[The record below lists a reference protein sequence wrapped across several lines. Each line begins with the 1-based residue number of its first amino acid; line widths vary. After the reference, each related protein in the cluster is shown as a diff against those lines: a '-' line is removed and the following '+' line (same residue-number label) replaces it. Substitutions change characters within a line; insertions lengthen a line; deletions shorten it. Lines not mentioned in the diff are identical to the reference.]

1 MLDWWRAAVSLPP
14 IFGPGICGR
23 LGASGCQSA
32 GRQHG
37 ADGAQ
42 PCRRDTW
49 GNRGHWEHLGKT
61 FQWINR
67 GFLHENQPM
76 VDDNELENRT
86 VELAPLVRSNGLFIW
101 PTKRGY
107 ETGIR
112 FVFFYII
119 RWYDGRIG
127 DLTNCDTDTVVS
139 NMFHRSVD
147 EPLWR
152 VYSFCFTQKRLNN
165 QQLWGTQPT
174 TMECNGM

>member
-1 MLDWWRAAVSLPP
+1 MNFPWKPPFIRDFPAHHAWCRAAVSLPP

-23 LGASGCQSA
+23 LGASGCQPA

-49 GNRGHWEHLGKT
+49 GNRGDWEHLGET
-61 FQWINR
+61 SQWINR

-76 VDDNELENRT
+76 VDDNEIENQT
-86 VELAPLVRSNGLFIW
+86 VELAPLFRSNGLFIW

-127 DLTNCDTDTVVS
+127 IHWDFSWKSGIWPT
-139 NMFHRSVD
+139 
-147 EPLWR
+147 
-152 VYSFCFTQKRLNN
+152 KRHV
-165 QQLWGTQPT
+165 GGFKYVPS
-174 TMECNGM
+174 